1 VRRTLAEKL
10 SSSTVFECGQ
20 CGERQSCGGWLLI
33 DHSEHACCPSCG
45 SYRVSLRQTPD
56 KIDQM
61 YSSPSNF
68 MNRMLGGALFKC
80 RYCRLQFYDQ
90 RPLREKSSGPASTL
104 SYQDREGERRT

>member
-1 VRRTLAEKL
+1 
-10 SSSTVFECGQ
+10 
-20 CGERQSCGGWLLI
+20 LI
-33 DHSEHACCPSCG
+33 DRSKHASCPSCG

-68 MNRMLGGALFKC
+68 MNRWFGGALFKC

-90 RPLREKSSGPASTL
+90 RPLREQSGGQAGTL
-104 SYQDREGERRT
+104 SYRNREGERRT